1 MTVQGRRGKGGQAKT
16 YLRNMNFKYVQSY
29 INSEYTD
36 VQSGYYL
43 SYEVLP
49 GKCRQQEVAL
59 LGYWVSSQERTL

>member
-1 MTVQGRRGKGGQAKT
+1 
-16 YLRNMNFKYVQSY
+16 MNFKYVQSY
-29 INSEYTD
+29 INSEYIA

-59 LGYWVSSQERTL
+59 LGYWVSS